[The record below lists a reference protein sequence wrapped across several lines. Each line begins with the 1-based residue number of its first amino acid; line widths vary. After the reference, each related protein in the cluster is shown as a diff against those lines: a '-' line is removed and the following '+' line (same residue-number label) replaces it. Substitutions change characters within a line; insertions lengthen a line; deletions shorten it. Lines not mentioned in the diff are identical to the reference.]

1 MYMRHLSTLL
11 IITLVFACQGKH
23 EISNDLNEELIINE
37 IQQMFDNYHKDIRLQ
52 GLTGEFK
59 YLDNS
64 EDFFWVPPGYNSAL
78 SYDSVKNILEKN
90 AKVFSRIEFQWD
102 TLRIIPISN
111 EVASYSGIV
120 EGTMIDTSG
129 IKSMMRIIE
138 SGTVIKR
145 TTGWKLLCGQ
155 SANLS
160 IEQ

>member
-1 MYMRHLSTLL
+1 MRHLSTLL
-11 IITLVFACQGKH
+11 IIILAFACQGKH

-37 IQQMFDNYHKDIRLQ
+37 IQQMFDDYHKDIRLQ
-52 GLTGEFK
+52 GLTGELK

-64 EDFFWVPPGYNSAL
+64 KDFFWVPPGYNSAL
-78 SYDSVKNILEKN
+78 SYDSVKTILEKN
-90 AKVFSRIEFQWD
+90 AKAFSRIEFQWD

-145 TTGWKLLCGQ
+145 TTEWKLLCGQ

-160 IEQ
+160 VKQ